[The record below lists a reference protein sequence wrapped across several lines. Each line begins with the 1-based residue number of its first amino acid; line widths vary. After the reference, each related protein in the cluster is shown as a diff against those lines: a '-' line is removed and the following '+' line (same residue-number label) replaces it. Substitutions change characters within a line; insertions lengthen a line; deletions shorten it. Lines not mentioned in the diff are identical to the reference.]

1 MCGIAGFL
9 DPHRRFTVET
19 GEKLVRDM
27 ARAIAHRGP
36 DGEGVYVDADAEIAL
51 GHRRLS
57 IIDLSGAGSQ
67 PMSSADGRWV
77 ITYNGEIYNFE
88 EMRALLEE
96 QNGVRAW
103 RGHSDTEVLVEAIA
117 RRGFESALKL
127 TNGMFAIGAW
137 DRRQRLL
144 YLARDRMGEK
154 PLYYGWQGRTFLFA
168 SELKALAVHP
178 DFSRRI
184 DPAAVGLLMR
194 YAYVPSPLCIYRDL
208 AQLRPGHYLRISSD
222 AGVGA
227 APSISR
233 YWALPEPAPEPNAAD
248 TAIEELDNLLGD
260 AVKLRMRSDV
270 PLGAFLSGGIDSS
283 TIAGLMQAHSN
294 VPIRTYSIGFNEA
307 SYNEARFAREV
318 ARHIGSVHTELYVEP
333 KDALD
338 VIPALPEIYDE
349 PFPDSSQIPTYLLC
363 KLTRQHVKVSLS
375 GDGGDELFGGYG
387 RYFNFEKRW
396 SERIGWA
403 GPLRPAARCVLEAM
417 PAWSWNLPHKIAPK
431 GLREQMHP
439 HRIKRIAGGIGARSQ
454 QEFYEFLS
462 QYWAATMASFPP
474 ADGRRVFLEQHD
486 LATFADPFLGMMY
499 LDAGS
504 YLPDDILVKVDRAS
518 MAVGLESRIP
528 LLDHRVVEF
537 AAKLPLD
544 LKRRAETGKWIL
556 RRVLDRYVP
565 QKLIDRPKQGFGMP
579 VKDWLRGPLKEWGE
593 DLLEDRDTVIG
604 QLVDLRAVRSVW
616 REHLRGEVDHSYRL
630 WIVFMLVAWARLW
643 RPV

>member
-9 DPHRRFTVET
+9 DARREFTAET
-19 GEKLVRDM
+19 AERLAREM
-27 ARAIAHRGP
+27 ARTILHRGP
-36 DGEGVYVDADAEIAL
+36 DGEGVFVDAEAGIAL

-57 IIDLSGAGSQ
+57 IIDLSEAGSQ
-67 PMSSADGRWV
+67 PMSSVDGRWV
-77 ITYNGEIYNFE
+77 IAFNGEIYNFE
-88 EMRALLEE
+88 EMRILLEDE
-96 QNGVRAW
+96 NGVRAW

-127 TNGMFAIGAW
+127 TNGMFAIAAW
-137 DRRQRLL
+137 DRQQRQL

-168 SELKALAVHP
+168 SELKALAAHP

-222 AGVGA
+222 SGTGA

-233 YWALPEPAPEPNAAD
+233 YWTLPQPAPRSMAAD
-248 TAIEELDNLLGD
+248 AAIDELESLLGD

-283 TIAGLMQAHSN
+283 TIAGLMQTHSS
-294 VPIRTYSIGFNEA
+294 VPIRTYSIGFNEDA
-307 SYNEARFAREV
+307 YDEARFAREV
-318 ARHIGSVHTELYVEP
+318 ARHIGSIHTELYVEP
-333 KDALD
+333 NDALD
-338 VIPALPEIYDE
+338 VIPALPQLYDE

-363 KLTRQHVKVSLS
+363 KLTRQHVKVALS

-396 SERIGWA
+396 RERIRWA
-403 GPLRPAARCVLEAM
+403 GALRPTARSVLEAM
-417 PAWSWNLPHKIAPK
+417 PVWTWDLPHRIAP
-431 GLREQMHP
+431 GDLRRELHP
-439 HRIKRIAGGIGARSQ
+439 HRIKRIAAGIGARSQ
-454 QEFYEFLS
+454 QEFYEFCS

-474 ADGRRVFLEQHD
+474 ADERRIFLEQHD
-486 LATFADPFLGMMY
+486 LGAFADPFLGMMY

-518 MAVGLESRIP
+518 MAVSLESRIP

-537 AAKLPLD
+537 AAELPLD
-544 LKRRAETGKWIL
+544 LKRRGETGKWIL
-556 RRVLDRYVP
+556 RRVLERYVP

-579 VKDWLRGPLKEWGE
+579 VKDWLRGPLKAWGE
-593 DLLEDRDTVIG
+593 DLLEDRDTVVG

-630 WIVFMLVAWARLW
+630 WIVLMLVAWAQHW